1 MFVSGIGSGWGA
13 TKGGVT
19 GLAAGLMLSCVASAA
34 VAGTPALGWQEIPNT
49 RIRPLCPLPNADP
62 GEFGVCES
70 VTGAWSG
77 GAFDSQRNRLYILGG
92 GHADYAGNEVYVLDV
107 NLLTLSRLNEPSYPV
122 RDGCVDGNNSSY
134 ADGRPVARHTYS
146 NVEFF
151 PAANQLLLYGGSR
164 WKCGYF
170 GDDTWV
176 FEPTTDTW
184 TRKSPSVYPGGD
196 FNLSMA
202 RDPQTNLVYAR
213 DTNALFS
220 YDRLTSNWTQ
230 RSQEFSIT
238 SYKNGVLDP
247 VARRYY
253 WYDVSSTLLHWYD
266 ISNPTTVGLADHS
279 RTTSGCTFLSNDRA
293 GWQYDPVLDRLVAWS
308 NGDSVEVLN
317 GLTGVCETRTFT
329 GGPTA
334 VETGT
339 FGRFRYSSQSNLYVV
354 CNGID
359 DNCYT
364 LRLTSVDSIFADGFE
379 P

>member
-1 MFVSGIGSGWGA
+1 MV
-13 TKGGVT
+13 VT
-19 GLAAGLMLSCVASAA
+19 GSPAGCRRPSVSRLALAAALLAVQCQAVVAAGAA
-34 VAGTPALGWQEIPNT
+34 QLGWQEIPNT

-62 GEFGVCES
+62 GEFGVCQS

-107 NLLTLSRLNEPSYPV
+107 NTLQLTRLNQPSYPV
-122 RDGCVDGNNSSY
+122 RDGCVDGTNSSY

-146 NVEFF
+146 NLEFF
-151 PAANQLLLYGGSR
+151 PSSNQLLMFGGSR

-170 GDDTWV
+170 GDDTWI
-176 FEPTTDTW
+176 FEPASDNW
-184 TRKSPSVYPGGD
+184 TRKSPGVSPGGD
-196 FNLSMA
+196 FNLSFA

-220 YDRLTSNWTQ
+220 YNAATSNWTR
-230 RSQEFSIT
+230 RSQDLSIS
-238 SYKNGVLDP
+238 SYKNGVIDP
-247 VARRYY
+247 VRRRYY

-266 ISNPTTVGLADHS
+266 ISNPLAIGLADNS
-279 RTTSGCTFLSNDRA
+279 RTTTGCTFLSNDRA

-308 NGDSVEVLN
+308 DGNDVQVLD
-317 GLTGVCETRTFT
+317 GETGICETRSFP

-334 VETGT
+334 VATGT
-339 FGRFRYSSQSNLYVV
+339 FGRFRYSSISNLYVV
-354 CNGID
+354 CSLID

-364 LRLTSVDSIFADGFE
+364 LRLSSVDSIFVDGFDG
-379 P
+379 